1 MVWPWEISRLYYL
14 VAQLLEPYTLIVIGS
29 LLLCAVVWRRSKTHN
44 KTGLV
49 AMACLT
55 LLFVV
60 STPAAKHLALG
71 SLEWWYGTDLTPPR
85 ATDTIV
91 VLSGDHNVEDDGGHR
106 IRLGNSSL
114 NRCTYALQLYR
125 QAGSCRLVLSGGK
138 VDWSEPG
145 QTLAETMRDYLVQC
159 GVAETDIVLE
169 KQSSTTHENALY
181 TAKLLAEEP
190 AERVYLVTT
199 ANSMWRAERCF
210 QKQGVKVIPAPCE
223 FHARRLAMSVISV
236 LPAADAMTGVNDAA
250 HEWVGLAWYWLR
262 GRI

>member
-1 MVWPWEISRLYYL
+1 MYYF
-14 VAQLLEPYTLIVIGS
+14 VAQILEPYTLLVIGS
-29 LLLCAVVWRRSKTHN
+29 LVLCAVVWRRSKSPGSVGPVAIA
-44 KTGLV
+44 GLAV
-49 AMACLT
+49 
-55 LLFVV
+55 LFVV

-71 SLEWWYGTDLTPPR
+71 SLEWWYGTELASPT

-91 VLSGDHNVEDDGGHR
+91 VLSGDHTVEDDDGHR

-125 QAGSCRLVLSGGK
+125 QAGGCRLVLSGGK

-159 GVAETDIVLE
+159 GVAEQDIVLE
-169 KQSSTTHENALY
+169 KQSSTTHENALF
-181 TAKLLAEEP
+181 TAKLLADEP

-210 QKQGVKVIPAPCE
+210 QKQGVDVIPAPCE
-223 FHARRLAMSVISV
+223 FHARRLDMSVISV

-250 HEWVGLAWYWLR
+250 HEWVGLAWYWLN